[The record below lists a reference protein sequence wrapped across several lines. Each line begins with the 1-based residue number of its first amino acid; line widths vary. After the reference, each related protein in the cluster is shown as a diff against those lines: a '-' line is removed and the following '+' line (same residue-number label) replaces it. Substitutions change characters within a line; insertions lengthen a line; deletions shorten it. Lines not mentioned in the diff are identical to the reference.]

1 MPAMLLYILG
11 DKNIFSVAIGRF
23 RVRCMFGLFRKI
35 YEATLRLA
43 AHRRATW
50 ALAAVSFAESSVFP
64 VPPDVML
71 IPMVLAERAKAW
83 RLAFICTIASVL
95 GAGLGYAIGFVFWE
109 TIGQPVIAFYNGEA
123 AFARFSA
130 FYDGWGVWIVLAAAI
145 SFLPFKVATIASGVS
160 GLALLPFLLT
170 SLIGRAIRFFGVAAL
185 VYYFGPNMQYV
196 IDRYFNVL
204 TLIFIA
210 LLLGGFWLMGAL

>member
-1 MPAMLLYILG
+1 
-11 DKNIFSVAIGRF
+11 
-23 RVRCMFGLFRKI
+23 MFGLFRKI
-35 YEATLRLA
+35 YDSTLRLA
-43 AHRRATW
+43 AHRRASW

-83 RLAFICTIASVL
+83 RLAFICTMASVL

-130 FYDGWGVWIVLAAAI
+130 FYDDWGVWIVLAAAI

-160 GLALLPFLLT
+160 GLALAPFLLA
-170 SLIGRAIRFFGVAAL
+170 SLVGRGIRFFGVAAL
-185 VYYFGPNMQYV
+185 VYYFGPNIQKF
-196 IDRYFNVL
+196 IDRYFNILSLTFVVL
-204 TLIFIA
+204 
-210 LLLGGFWLMGAL
+210 LLLGFLWLGSV